1 MHSLRHR
8 QDSASVTNPLNYDGI
23 SIFLHWLTAALV
35 GTLWTLGQCF
45 SYFAQGAPR
54 NAALSIHIL
63 LGITL
68 GAVLLV
74 RIAWRSSA
82 GRRLPA
88 ADSGRAGRLAH
99 SAHHGLYVLL
109 VVTVALGLS
118 RVWLHGNQVFEWFG
132 FARPAFSTRA
142 LTRTVGGLHGDF
154 ADVVVILAGLHA
166 AAALAHHYLLRD
178 SVLQRMLPRK
188 NKIRTDAE

>member
-1 MHSLRHR
+1 MLSPRHR
-8 QDSASVTNPLNYDGI
+8 QDSASVNAPLNYDGF
-23 SIFLHWLTAALV
+23 SILLHWLTAVLV

-45 SYFAQGAPR
+45 SYFARGVPR
-54 NAALSIHIL
+54 HAALSIHIL

-88 ADSGRAGRLAH
+88 ADSGWPGRLAQ

-109 VVTVALGLS
+109 VVTVALGIS
-118 RVWLHGNQVFEWFG
+118 RVWLQGTHVFDWFA

-154 ADVVVILAGLHA
+154 ADIVVILAGLHA

-188 NKIRTDAE
+188 NKIHTDAE

>member
-1 MHSLRHR
+1 MNSPRHR
-8 QDSASVTNPLNYDGI
+8 QDCASVTASRNYDGV
-23 SIFLHWLTAALV
+23 SILLHWLTAVLV

-45 SYFAQGAPR
+45 SYFPRGAPR
-54 NAALSIHIL
+54 HAALSLHIL

-68 GAVLLV
+68 GAVVLV

-88 ADSGRAGRLAH
+88 ADSGWAGRLAK

-118 RVWLHGNQVFEWFG
+118 RVWLQGAHVFDWFA

-154 ADVVVILAGLHA
+154 ADIVVILAGLHA
-166 AAALAHHYLLRD
+166 AAALAHHYFLRD

-188 NKIRTDAE
+188 NKNRTDTE